1 MEFTSSGTNANLAEP
16 VWFNDPGS
24 TQPLITLDMN
34 HSDKAESS
42 SHHTPFGYTSA
53 MRSHSNQSEL
63 SMCPRNV
70 LACGRR
76 LLGMAAA
83 LLLIA
88 GVAGCREAQDS
99 PEVIRPV
106 RVLRV
111 GDLSEFR
118 GRQFPG
124 RAEAVQFVDLSF
136 RVSGTLQTLPAR
148 LGQTVTKGEVIA
160 SVDDRDFL
168 VRVAAAEAGLSRA
181 AAELARAEEE
191 FARLTVAFERG
202 AASEMEIVRT
212 REARNI
218 AAANVKSLEAEV
230 QSARDALADTS
241 LRAPFSGEISARF
254 TENFEDIQARQPV
267 LRIVDSSRIRFT
279 VNIPEQMMAQLD
291 VVDEIRCEF
300 EALPGQ
306 ILIATVDEVQRE
318 ADPVTRTFPITLVMD
333 QPANGRVL
341 PGMSGRAWVSR
352 MRAESMTT
360 DEFDL
365 PPSAVRQKAGE
376 DSFVWVIDESTGR
389 VSRRTVQV
397 GRISPAGIRVR
408 GIGPGDV
415 VATAGA
421 AFLRDGQRVRILGAT
436 EAMPGNAE

>member
-1 MEFTSSGTNANLAEP
+1 MNQP
-16 VWFNDPGS
+16 DPP
-24 TQPLITLDMN
+24 QPMINPELKHMVKT
-34 HSDKAESS
+34 ESP
-42 SHHTPFGYTSA
+42 SHHAKFGYTSA
-53 MRSHSNQSEL
+53 MRLHSKTADQSVFP
-63 SMCPRNV
+63 STV
-70 LACGRR
+70 FACRRR
-76 LLGMAAA
+76 LLGAATA
-83 LLLIA
+83 VMLIA
-88 GVAGCREAQDS
+88 GVAGCREAHDS

-148 LGQTVTKGEVIA
+148 LGQSVSKGEVIA
-160 SVDDRDFL
+160 TVDDRDFL
-168 VRVAAAEAGLSRA
+168 VRVTAAEAGLARA
-181 AAELARAEEE
+181 GAELARAEEE

-218 AAANVKSLEAEV
+218 AAANVKSLEAEL
-230 QSARDALADTS
+230 QSARDALADTR

-254 TENFEDIQARQPV
+254 TENFEDIVARQPV
-267 LRIVDSSRIRFT
+267 LRVVDSSRIRFT
-279 VNIPEQMMAQLD
+279 VNIPEQLMAQLES
-291 VVDEIRCEF
+291 VEEIRCEF
-300 EALPGQ
+300 EAFPGQ
-306 ILIATVDEVQRE
+306 SLVADVDEVQRE
-318 ADPVTRTFPITLVMD
+318 ADAITRTFPITLIMD

-341 PGMSGRAWVSR
+341 AGMSGRAWVSR
-352 MRAESMTT
+352 MRAESMTI

-376 DSFVWVIDESTGR
+376 DSFVWVIDQSSGR
-389 VSRRTVQV
+389 VARRTVQV
-397 GRISPAGIRVR
+397 GQISPAGIRVR

-421 AFLRDGQRVRILGAT
+421 AFLRDGQRVRILGTT